1 MLVVGNEHDRKATGK
16 KLGDGVRGKWLH
28 LHEAVHDGHLGNNVL
43 DDALGQR
50 QAMRSLRA
58 WNPGLLGLAVESES
72 LVLPILV
79 QSGLEVAATLVA
91 REAESLGLLGLVDC
105 EKNKFSVRSHE
116 RVATPN
122 DPKLSDGG
130 GWRAGCMAGGKAVVE
145 AASVT
150 AGAVRCSAWLA
161 VSGLS
166 EFA

>member
-1 MLVVGNEHDRKATGK
+1 MLVMGNEHDGEATGK
-16 KLGDGVRGKWLH
+16 ELGDGVRGKLLH

-50 QAMRSLRA
+50 QALRSLRA

-122 DPKLSDGG
+122 DPKLSDSGP
-130 GWRAGCMAGGKAVVE
+130 
-145 AASVT
+145 
-150 AGAVRCSAWLA
+150 GARL
-161 VSGLS
+161 
-166 EFA
+166 